1 MVRLGDRFNN
11 CSIYIFSLR
20 INQGTSAA
28 LQNLL
33 RTMAIN
39 FTLRLATVPFRS
51 RRSII
56 YLIRGALVKFRQSCL
71 FLTTFL
77 FTVILASCLLTAC
90 SSNGKQWDP
99 DDYTVK
105 SGDTIYSIAWR
116 YELDPD
122 EFAAWNGLRNSKLI
136 KPGQRLHTRKPTNF
150 ETTRNNHLEQS
161 IAYAPTSST
170 PQVKVDKN
178 YPDDKWVK
186 AEKGDT
192 LYGLSK
198 QYGISVDRLAQLNQ
212 LKKPYVIQPGQTIF
226 LKPLNT
232 SGRSSSIAV
241 TTSSSQ
247 AGSNRTGTN
256 KTHATKSR
264 AQSPVQSIGWPKTVR
279 WQRPA
284 NGKVIKRFSRWRND
298 AKGIDIAGKKGNAI
312 VASAE
317 GKVVYSGNGLISYGN
332 LIIIK
337 HNKTFL
343 SAYAYNRKLLVKEG
357 DIVKAGQQI
366 AEMGHKDKQSAM
378 LHFEIRKNGKPVD
391 PLKYLPW

>member
-1 MVRLGDRFNN
+1 MF
-11 CSIYIFSLR
+11 
-20 INQGTSAA
+20 Q
-28 LQNLL
+28 
-33 RTMAIN
+33 
-39 FTLRLATVPFRS
+39 RS
-51 RRSII
+51 F
-56 YLIRGALVKFRQSCL
+56 K

-77 FTVILASCLLTAC
+77 PAVFFACFFLIAC
-90 SSNGKQWDP
+90 SSDGKRWNP

-116 YELDPD
+116 YEIDAE
-122 EFAAWNGLRNSKLI
+122 EFAAWNGLRNSSFI
-136 KPGQRLHTRKPTNF
+136 KPGQRLHTRKPADFDSRRKN
-150 ETTRNNHLEQS
+150 RVDQS
-161 IAYAPTSST
+161 IAYAPSSST
-170 PQVKVDKN
+170 KKSTASKK
-178 YPDDKWVK
+178 YPNDKWVK

-198 QYGISVDRLAQLNQ
+198 RYGVSVQRLAQLNQ
-212 LKKPYVIQPGQTIF
+212 LKKPYLIKPGQTIF

-232 SGRSSSIAV
+232 GAGSSKTAV
-241 TTSSSQ
+241 T
-247 AGSNRTGTN
+247 
-256 KTHATKSR
+256 KST
-264 AQSPVQSIGWPKTVR
+264 AQSGSRKHSHVSSKPAQVTRSQEQAVSWPKTVR

-284 NGKVIKRFSRWRND
+284 KGKIIKKFDRRKND
-298 AKGIDIAGKKGNAI
+298 AKGIDIAGKDGNSI
-312 VASAE
+312 VAAAS

-357 DIVKAGQQI
+357 DVVKAGQKI
-366 AEMGHKDKQSAM
+366 AEMGHKEKQRPM